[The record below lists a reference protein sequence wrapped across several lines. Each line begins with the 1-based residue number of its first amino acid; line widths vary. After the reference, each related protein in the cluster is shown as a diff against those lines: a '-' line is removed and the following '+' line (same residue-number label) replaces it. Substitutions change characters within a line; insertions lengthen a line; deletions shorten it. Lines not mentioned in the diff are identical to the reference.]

1 MKKVL
6 LLGVLF
12 LLLAGCIEEETF
24 YDERVLGSWE
34 ETHDL
39 IFTFSKD
46 MKLVTS
52 DGNIPLEYSYWFE
65 NGTLVIDW
73 GENEITTYDYEI
85 KTAGGYEFFV
95 LRIDNVDKILMHR
108 LLE

>member
-12 LLLAGCIEEETF
+12 LLLAGCTEEETF
-24 YDERVLGSWE
+24 HDERVLGSWE

-52 DGNIPLEYSYWFE
+52 DDYHSSEYSYWFE
-65 NGTLVIDW
+65 NETLVIDW
-73 GENEITTYDYEI
+73 GNNDITVYDYEI
-85 KTAGGYEFFV
+85 KTSGDYEFFI